1 MYPSRDAASQLPAL
15 SIFRKPSRQSC
26 GRSDLRSKST
36 SIAEMQSPTLR
47 VQAYDTTGSISYI
60 SGNMITR
67 T

>member
-1 MYPSRDAASQLPAL
+1 MYPSRDAALQLPAL
-15 SIFRKPSRQSC
+15 SIFRKRVGSHVDAATFEQ
-26 GRSDLRSKST
+26 ST

-47 VQAYDTTGSISYI
+47 VQAHDAMGSISYI